1 MAKRNEGECEEVEQN
16 QMERAMTGQN
26 HLNNDVNCTRPIAK
40 ITERNILKTRTAA
53 GGWVRKKMW

>member
-26 HLNNDVNCTRPIAK
+26 HLNTRPIAK

-53 GGWVRKKMW
+53 GAGGWVRKVVMR